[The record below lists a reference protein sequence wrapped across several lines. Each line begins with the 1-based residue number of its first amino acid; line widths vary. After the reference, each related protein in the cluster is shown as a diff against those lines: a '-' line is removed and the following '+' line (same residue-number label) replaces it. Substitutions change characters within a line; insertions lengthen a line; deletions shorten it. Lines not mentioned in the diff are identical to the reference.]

1 MAMPL
6 SAQQAEDLGLPP
18 VKAAP
23 AALSPEQAAA
33 LGLPPAEPVPDQSL
47 GVHPMPPAPD
57 VEPTDPAI
65 VGELHTR
72 MVAKRAG
79 EKLPQPSAS
88 LAAFRASNAKLTP
101 DEGAEALQHAD
112 TTGLGPTYVAKNL
125 DAVRGTVDANK
136 TKASLEQAPATAAWM
151 NQGPAHAAAAPDDL
165 EPLGPLEWIFGP
177 DAPPPPPAPH
187 HTRPSPSP

>member
-1 MAMPL
+1 MPL
-6 SAQQAEDLGLPP
+6 SPKAAEALGPPP

-47 GVHPMPPAPD
+47 GVHPIPPAPD

-101 DEGAEALQHAD
+101 TAASKALQHAD

-125 DAVRGTVDANK
+125 TAARGTA
-136 TKASLEQAPATAAWM
+136 
-151 NQGPAHAAAAPDDL
+151 
-165 EPLGPLEWIFGP
+165 
-177 DAPPPPPAPH
+177 
-187 HTRPSPSP
+187 